1 MTTESASWY
10 EAFGGQEF
18 FTKLVR
24 AFYLR
29 VANDPILRPMYPE
42 DDLGPA
48 ELRLR
53 MFLEQYWGGPDTY
66 SQQRGHPRLRMRH
79 APFPIDETARNRW
92 LTCMAE
98 ALDEQELAPEL
109 LEEIWRY
116 FVGAAIAMQNIVDDP
131 DASQVA
137 EVTDLS
143 GNSPAGPTT

>member
-1 MTTESASWY
+1 
-10 EAFGGQEF
+10 
-18 FTKLVR
+18 
-24 AFYLR
+24 
-29 VANDPILRPMYPE
+29 
-42 DDLGPA
+42 
-48 ELRLR
+48 